1 MNSYFVVKDWGSDMK
16 VYLWNIGMAATI
28 PSNNGY
34 TLLPWVI
41 DEIITDNPDCII
53 LPEFV
58 VAKGIDYY
66 IDKLEENDYHWFISS
81 VTKNNGILI
90 ALKSSSFDFE
100 NTFDYSTIT
109 VKTGNEV
116 LVGNELPDFYE
127 IQVTWN
133 SQPLSIIGVR
143 IKTDITGENVAYK
156 RNQFQSLDDYL
167 SKQNHNVLCV
177 GDFNAY
183 WGNSWSTKRNTT
195 LAKTA
200 ANGYQLH
207 TPTYNKGDWY
217 SFVQSNGDKNQLDHL
232 ITNISNR
239 LITVEYD
246 WSFINSA
253 MYACNIKADSPNK
266 PKGMPDHAILK
277 ATI

>member
-1 MNSYFVVKDWGSDMK
+1 MK
-16 VYLWNIGMAATI
+16 VYEWNIGMAATI

-41 DEIITDNPDCII
+41 NEIIKDEPDCII
-53 LPEFV
+53 LTEFV

-66 IDKLEENDYHWFISS
+66 IDVLERNDYHWFISS

-90 ALKSSSFDFE
+90 ALKSCSFDFE
-100 NTFDYSTIT
+100 KTFDYSTIT

-116 LVGNELPDFYE
+116 LVGNDLPDFYE
-127 IQVTWN
+127 VKVTWN

-143 IKTDITGENVAYK
+143 VKVDITGTNTAYK
-156 RNQFQSLDDYL
+156 RNQFQALDDYL
-167 SKQNHNVLCV
+167 SKQIHNVLCV
-177 GDFNAY
+177 GDYNAF
-183 WGNSWSTKRNTT
+183 WGNNWTTKRNTT
-195 LAKTA
+195 LGKTA
-200 ANGYQLH
+200 TNGFKLH
-207 TPTYNKGDWY
+207 TPTYNKGEWY
-217 SFVQSNGDKNQLDHL
+217 SFVQPNGDKNQLDHL

-239 LITVEYD
+239 MITVEYD
-246 WSFINSA
+246 WSFINSSR
-253 MYACNIKADSPNK
+253 YTCNIKAYTANK